1 MLFMLLNNFVKS
13 SSDRKRVARGVGS
26 GFGRT
31 SGRGHKGYKARSGS
45 SVRGFEGGQ
54 TAIYRRLPM
63 RGFVSPKKKTFN
75 NIQVVSL
82 KRLMAFA
89 GLDVSEITKDTL
101 LEFGII
107 KNTNKSIKLI
117 GSDVPLDRINN
128 IKSIEVDC
136 ASTSVVEKLKQNNI
150 SVVLKSN

>member
-1 MLFMLLNNFVKS
+1 MLLNNFVKS
-13 SSDRKRVARGVGS
+13 VDARKRVARGVSS

-63 RGFVSPKKKTFN
+63 RGFVSPKKRCFDEVET
-75 NIQVVSL
+75 VSL
-82 KRLMAFA
+82 KRILALS
-89 GLDVSEITKDTL
+89 GLDVCDVRKDTL
-101 LEFGII
+101 FEFGII
-107 KNTNKSIKLI
+107 KDANSKVKLI
-117 GSDVPLDRINN
+117 GSDVTIKDING
-128 IKSIEVDC
+128 IKTIVVDY
-136 ASTSVVEKLKQNNI
+136 ASAGVIEKLKQNNI

>member
-1 MLFMLLNNFVKS
+1 MLLNSFVKS
-13 SSDRKRVARGVGS
+13 RDKRKRVARGVSS

-31 SGRGHKGYKARSGS
+31 SGRGNKGYKARSGS

-63 RGFVSPKKKTFN
+63 RGFVSPKKQLLN
-75 NIQVVSL
+75 VVEVVSL
-82 KRLMAFA
+82 KRMMAFSA
-89 GLDVSEITKDTL
+89 LGIEEIKKETF

-107 KNTNKSIKLI
+107 KDANSKIKLI
-117 GSDVPLDRINN
+117 GSDLLLKDIGN
-128 IKSIEVDC
+128 IKSIEVDY
-136 ASTSVVEKLKQNNI
+136 ASASVIEKLKKSNI